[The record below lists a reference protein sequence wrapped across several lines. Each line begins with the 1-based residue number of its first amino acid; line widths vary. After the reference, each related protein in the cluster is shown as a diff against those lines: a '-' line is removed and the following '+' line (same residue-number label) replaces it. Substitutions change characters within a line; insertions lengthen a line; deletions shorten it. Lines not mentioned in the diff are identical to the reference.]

1 MKLSFIILVL
11 FLSILS
17 WTKADD
23 IGDFQIEGM
32 SIGESALN
40 YFSLEQIRSGRKAVY
55 NDSTYTTLEPIDPI
69 IKTYDLVSFSFR
81 SDDKNYKMVA
91 VTGIKNFYNDHLGCY
106 QLQDKIFKEI
116 QEIFPSA
123 EVNEAKIIKMSG
135 NRKGTTR
142 QTYVELIK
150 GDFAAIQCYK
160 YDEDFSDSKPYR
172 SFMRVNLFSKIYNEW
187 LITKAFK

>member
-23 IGDFQIEGM
+23 IGDFQIERM

-135 NRKGTTR
+135 
-142 QTYVELIK
+142 QTFHK
-150 GDFAAIQCYK
+150 
-160 YDEDFSDSKPYR
+160 
-172 SFMRVNLFSKIYNEW
+172 
-187 LITKAFK
+187 

>member
-1 MKLSFIILVL
+1 MKLFFVSLILVL
-11 FLSILS
+11 TLQSYI
-17 WTKADD
+17 KAED
-23 IGDFQIEGM
+23 ISEFEVEGM
-32 SIGESALN
+32 SVGESALN
-40 YFSLEQIRSGRKAVY
+40 YFSLEQIRSARKAEY
-55 NDSTYTTLEPIDPI
+55 NDNTYTTLEPIDPI
-69 IKTYDLVSFSFR
+69 IKTYDEVSFSYR
-81 SDDKNYKMVA
+81 SDDKKYKMAA
-91 VTGIKNFYNDHLGCY
+91 VTGIKNFYNDHLDCY

-160 YDEDFSDSKPYR
+160 YDENFSESKPYR
-172 SFMRVNLFSKIYNEW
+172 SFMRVNLFSKIYNQW

>member
-23 IGDFQIEGM
+23 IGDFQIERM

-40 YFSLEQIRSGRKAVY
+40 YFSLEQIRSARKAVY
-55 NDSTYTTLEPIDPI
+55 NDNTYTTVEPIDPI
-69 IKTYDLVSFSFR
+69 IETYDLVSFSFR